1 MSTPFLI
8 PLRFFRDWRL
18 CWRLAN
24 DPTERAMARDLR
36 RPTVWRHTRWMFTQ
50 RFSPRRFAWTVNGG
64 AGIVRVERFG
74 ECETEVHISLLPEY
88 RGVGIGTAALRA
100 VVGFGRPPVVA
111 YVKPTN
117 TASLRAFQK
126 AGFVVTGETPSLVRL
141 RYEARK

>member
-1 MSTPFLI
+1 VSTPFLI

-36 RPTVWRHTRWMFTQ
+36 RPTVWRHTRWMWKQ
-50 RFSPRRFAWTVNGG
+50 CHENMAWVINGNMGVIRAVWLG
-64 AGIVRVERFG
+64 AEYEI
-74 ECETEVHISLLPEY
+74 HISLLPEY
-88 RGVGIGTAALRA
+88 RGRGIGTAALRGIA
-100 VVGFGRPPVVA
+100 RSFVWSTVVA